1 MMVQGWQGRAQQG
14 GQSVNFVSECFSCIP
29 IYPCSICFVIVLSL
43 HPIFLPSIR
52 FYHPSPSPRKER
64 KGWAPGPY
72 SIGHPRNQQGVKL
85 FLFKK
90 LLWFLFCLIAW
101 LWKSQRLRIH
111 FFELRLFL
119 KVAVAFCLNL
129 CSDVPSLTDMLN
141 LFFYYGGSWSIQW
154 VPEFPICSQSS
165 KSPQTLDAVRVQQA
179 VYVETR

>member
-1 MMVQGWQGRAQQG
+1 M
-14 GQSVNFVSECFSCIP
+14 
-29 IYPCSICFVIVLSL
+29 IVLSL
-43 HPIFLPSIR
+43 HLIFLPSIR

-64 KGWAPGPY
+64 KGWSPGPY

-111 FFELRLFL
+111 FFELWLFL

-141 LFFYYGGSWSIQW
+141 LFFFIMEGHEASNGYLSSQFVVNLPRHLMLYEYSRRSTWRPDRWLSIF
-154 VPEFPICSQSS
+154 V
-165 KSPQTLDAVRVQQA
+165 
-179 VYVETR
+179 